1 MKRLFAAAVLLP
13 VLLASPAFAEN
24 TCSTK
29 LLACTKLPATVTLAQ
44 FSRADKCFCPGAPN
58 SLEFWQCHCNCI
70 SGGDPAFPCF
80 PRKIKGKF
88 VCICT

>member
-29 LLACTKLPATVTLAQ
+29 LLACTKLPTTITLAQ
-44 FSRADKCFCPGAPN
+44 FSKPDKCGCFGSGLA
-58 SLEFWQCHCNCI
+58 FWQCHCKCL
-70 SGGDPAFPCF
+70 SDDPAFPCF
-80 PRKIKGKF
+80 VRKTPKGKF
-88 VCICT
+88 MCLCT